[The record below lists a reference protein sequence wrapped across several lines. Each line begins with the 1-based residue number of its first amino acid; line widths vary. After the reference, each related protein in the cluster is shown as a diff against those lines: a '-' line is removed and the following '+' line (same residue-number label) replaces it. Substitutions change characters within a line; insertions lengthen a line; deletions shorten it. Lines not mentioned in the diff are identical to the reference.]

1 MVVAASLLVAD
12 ALIAWAWVFRYRRH
26 RWAATDYGR
35 HLMRFSALIAVALTG
50 TLVLE
55 FTPWPAPVDLS
66 ISALVYA
73 GIGVELLNRH
83 RLLSRAQHDDEDPPH
98 V

>member
-1 MVVAASLLVAD
+1 MVVAVSLLVAD

-26 RWAATDYGR
+26 RWRATAYGR
-35 HLMRFSALIAVALTG
+35 HLMRFSVLIAVALTG

-55 FTPWPAPVDLS
+55 FTPWPAAVDIS
-66 ISALVYA
+66 ISAVVYA

-83 RLLSRAQHDDEDPPH
+83 RLLTRAQREDEGPR